1 MEYTAVNE
9 IKTETKVYKGI
20 YLFDFFFIIIY
31 MMITW
36 MVKDFVS
43 SNLQVL
49 FIVFSAICALY
60 LTSKSATNKN
70 RRKYQAIVLF
80 LKHDRAVYRPVMNI
94 SKATENQLRKEK
106 DEREN
111 NQRLHRIS
119 GN

>member
-1 MEYTAVNE
+1 MKYTAVNE

-20 YLFDFFFIIIY
+20 YLFDFFFLIIY

-36 MVKDFVS
+36 MIKDFVS

-49 FIVFSAICALY
+49 FFVFSLICALY
-60 LTSKSATNKN
+60 LTSKSTTNKE

-94 SKATENQLRKEK
+94 SKATKNQLKEEE
-106 DEREN
+106 DERTN
-111 NQRLHRIS
+111 NQRLHRVS